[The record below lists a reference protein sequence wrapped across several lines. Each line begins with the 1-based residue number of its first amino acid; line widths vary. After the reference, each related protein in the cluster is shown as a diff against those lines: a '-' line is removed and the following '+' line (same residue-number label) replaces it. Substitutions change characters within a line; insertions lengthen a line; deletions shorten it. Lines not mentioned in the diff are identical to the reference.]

1 MQYQII
7 PFSTPKNINL
17 VRTLNEDGLIKFIGS
32 DIANAFSMQVEG
44 YDVYFDFKKGFRLKV
59 PAGNWRVKILDSDTN
74 FVFFDDN
81 VSNVILI
88 SLERFFIRWEFEI
101 FLDGQSI
108 FRHRY
113 NPAGFNVHFYIPEK
127 GMGDQISL
135 LPCIEEFCR
144 KWKCNAT
151 CSHTYLK
158 MTPYLREI
166 IETYFPEIKCVD
178 EMPTNTYASYH
189 IAPGFSPFFQ
199 PTEIRKVPMLKM
211 GNEILN
217 LSRYN
222 KKIYH
227 PTKPRQISEPYVCIA
242 AQSSITPKAWLNAK
256 GYDEV
261 VSYLKSLGYR
271 VLCIDKNREQ
281 TSHGMTVKMPQGAE
295 DFTGDIS
302 LIERINLL
310 AYADFFIGLSSGLS
324 WLAWAVD
331 IPVILISGITAY
343 WFEFD
348 TPYRIINRL
357 VCNSCHNDTTLKWPQ
372 FEVCPYHKN
381 TPRAYECSKKISA
394 RQVIDMID
402 ELRQS
407 EGKINVGIGN

>member
-1 MQYQII
+1 MQYQVI
-7 PFSTPKNINL
+7 PFCTPKNINL
-17 VRTLNEDGLIKFIGS
+17 FRNLNEDGLRKFIGS
-32 DIANAFSMQVEG
+32 NISNTFSMQVTG
-44 YDVYFDFKKGFRLKV
+44 YDVRFDFQQGFRLKV
-59 PAGNWRVKILDSDTN
+59 PEGNWRVKIWDSESE
-74 FVFFDDN
+74 FVFFDN
-81 VSNVILI
+81 TVSNTVII

-101 FLDGQSI
+101 YLDGKFI

-113 NPAGFNVHFYIPEK
+113 DPAGFNVHFYIPDT
-127 GMGDQISL
+127 GMGDHIAL

-144 KWKCNAT
+144 KWQCHAT
-151 CSHTYLK
+151 CRVE
-158 MTPYLREI
+158 PYMKEI
-166 IETYFPEIKCVD
+166 LDEYFPSIKYSD
-178 EMPTNTYASYH
+178 ETPTDTYASYF
-189 IAPGFSPFFQ
+189 ISPGFSPFFQ
-199 PTEIRKVPMLKM
+199 PTEIRKIPMLKM

-217 LSRYN
+217 LDRYT

-227 PTKPRQISEPYVCIA
+227 PTKPRQIAEPYVCIA
-242 AQSSITPKAWLNAK
+242 AQGSITPKAWLNAK

-261 VSYLKSLGYR
+261 VAYLKSLGYR

-281 TSHGMTVKMPQGAE
+281 TDHGMTVKMPQGAE

-310 AYADFFIGLSSGLS
+310 AYADFFIGLGSGLS

-331 IPVILISGITAY
+331 IPVILISGITAS
-343 WFEFD
+343 WCEFD

-372 FEVCPYHKN
+372 FEFCPYYQN

-394 RQVIDMID
+394 RRVIEAID
-402 ELRQS
+402 ELRS
-407 EGKINVGIGN
+407 RRR